1 MSNWTIAKIENK
13 AVVSFPNAS
22 LFVPT
27 IRAAELQRA
36 CSLFAELGEP
46 VLLCSGDDDRL
57 KFCAV
62 SEHFAATLSSNVRTI
77 NCYSFQ
83 DKPDIAYSVPIEFL
97 SEFVEGLGNS
107 ECMLQIGIDH
117 DELLVTDKAFRGG
130 IRFYDQMEGAK
141 RIVGR
146 CKFAPGSD
154 VVLPQ
159 PLASGYVNA
168 LELLKRTA
176 IYSKE
181 EFVEV
186 AFEKMP
192 TGDALLYVDGRPF
205 DFELPFFAHNQPQTV
220 KAVVNRR
227 WLSKLTLRLMRFV
240 CPIVAVDLELSQDA
254 LTLFVPKS
262 KVALILRNEIPQ
274 TY

>member
-1 MSNWTIAKIENK
+1 MSNWTIAKIDNK

-22 LFVPT
+22 IIVPT

-46 VLLCSGDDDRL
+46 VSLCSGDDNRL

-62 SEHFAATLSSNVRTI
+62 SEHFAATLGSNVRTI
-77 NCYSFQ
+77 TYYNPQ
-83 DKPDIAYSVPIEFL
+83 DNTDITYSVPIQFL

-107 ECMLQIGIDH
+107 ECMLQIGIDR
-117 DELLVTDKAFRGG
+117 DELIVADKALQGG
-130 IRFYDQMEGAK
+130 VCFYDQMESAK

-146 CKFAPGSD
+146 CRFAPGSD
-154 VVLPQ
+154 VAVPQ

-168 LELLKRTA
+168 LELLKQTA

-181 EFVEV
+181 DFVEV

-192 TGDALLYVDGRPF
+192 TGDALLYVDWRE
-205 DFELPFFAHNQPQTV
+205 FELELPSFAQDQPETV

-240 CPIVAVDLELSQDA
+240 CPVIAANLALSQDA
-254 LTLFVPKS
+254 LTIAVPRS
-262 KVALILRNEIPQ
+262 GVALILRNKIPQ
-274 TY
+274 AY

>member
-1 MSNWTIAKIENK
+1 MSNWTIAKIDNK
-13 AVVSFPNAS
+13 AVVTFPNAS
-22 LFVPT
+22 IIVPT

-36 CSLFAELGEP
+36 CSLFVKLGKP
-46 VLLCSGDDDRL
+46 VSFCSGDDNRL

-62 SEHFAATLSSNVRTI
+62 SERFAAVLSSNVKTI
-77 NCYSFQ
+77 NYYSPQ
-83 DKPDIAYSVPIEFL
+83 DKTDVAYSVPIEFL
-97 SEFVEGLGNS
+97 REFVEEIGDS

-117 DELLVTDKAFRGG
+117 DELIVADKALRGG
-130 IRFYDQMEGAK
+130 VCFYDQMESAK

-146 CKFAPGSD
+146 CKFALGSD

-168 LELLKRTA
+168 LELLKQTA

-192 TGDALLYVDGRPF
+192 TGDALLYVDWRPF
-205 DFELPFFAHNQPQTV
+205 DLELPFFAQDQPETV

-240 CPIVAVDLELSQDA
+240 CPVIAANLALSRDA
-254 LTLFVPKS
+254 LTIAVPRLKA
-262 KVALILRNEIPQ
+262 ALILKNEIPQ
-274 TY
+274 AY